1 MKLPADVIIAAFV
14 GDRRVSGDIVTIGQR
29 RVMLAPVNSEWL
41 YCLNLLDG
49 QLLWKCRRQPD
60 DLYVACVDDDKVAVV
75 GRHAV
80 RAVRL
85 ADGKPAWDGHVV
97 DFPDG
102 GTPSGLGVLLSGGQ
116 YLVPLSNNEIVGV
129 DIATGKIRDLSK
141 SRPRGLPG
149 NLICHQGKLI
159 SEGVEGVDCYSLADA
174 ARTESQ
180 RRLAAN
186 PNDAEALSLRGEVL
200 LDAGK
205 RSEAVASLRRA
216 YAVETAAAHSRVAAR
231 RAAGGTAR

>member
-1 MKLPADVIIAAFV
+1 M
-14 GDRRVSGDIVTIGQR
+14 
-29 RVMLAPVNSEWL
+29 
-41 YCLNLLDG
+41 NLLDG

-60 DLYVACVDDDKVAVV
+60 DLYVACADDEVAVV

-102 GTPSGLGVLLSGGQ
+102 GTPSGLGVLLSGGR

-129 DIATGKIRDLSK
+129 DIATGKLRDLSK
-141 SRPRGLPG
+141 SRSRGQPG

-159 SEGVEGVDCYSLADA
+159 SEGVEGVDCYPLADA
-174 ARTESQ
+174 ARTKSQ
-180 RRLAAN
+180 GRLAAN

-200 LDAGK
+200 LGADK
-205 RSEAVASLRRA
+205 RSEAVAAS
-216 YAVETAAAHSRVAAR
+216 AALMS
-231 RAAGGTAR
+231 